1 MCRVPAK
8 IVCLIVGL
16 LLVVSVAV
24 PVMAESGAELPQ
36 ETAPNPEAQAAAPI
50 LRATPQPAL
59 GGSQDLALVAT
70 VVPTAIRP
78 ISVRF
83 EGVITRISTER
94 PGEWQIDDIVFRVL
108 TDTEIIFPVVG
119 YPPRGGDYAVV
130 SATRDG
136 ETLTAKR
143 IVIREK
149 WHFEFR
155 GIITAC
161 PPEEPWD
168 GEWLIGGMAVVVS
181 SRVTVIT
188 NIPVRNY
195 FANVEG
201 RLLPDGKVE
210 ALRIEVL
217 DPQGVANSFEF
228 EGEIEVIPATPTGE
242 GIWVIAGVQGLV
254 DANTEFPADAEPVVG
269 ATAGVEGKRLADG
282 TLYFERIRVLTDAER
297 QVRVTGRIEEMQ
309 EEFWRIGEQTVE
321 IEDNTFIDESRCRA
335 AVGMWA
341 EAIARRQGNQLIA
354 LRIRVERPD

>member
-1 MCRVPAK
+1 
-8 IVCLIVGL
+8 LIVGL

-108 TDTEIIFPVVG
+108 TDTEIIVPVVG
-119 YPPRGGDYAVV
+119 YTPRVGDYAVV

-155 GIITAC
+155 GVITGL
-161 PPEEPWD
+161 PPAPYD

-228 EGEIEVIPATPTGE
+228 EGTIEQIPATPTGE

-254 DANTEFPADAEPVVG
+254 DANTEFPANAEPVVG
-269 ATAGVEGKRLADG
+269 AMAGVKGKRLADG

-297 QVRVTGRIEEMQ
+297 QVRVTGLIEEMQ
-309 EEFWRIGEQTVE
+309 EEFWRIGGQTVE
-321 IEDNTFIDESRCRA
+321 IVPNTFPNTFIDESRCRA

-341 EAIARRQGNQLIA
+341 EAIALRQGNQLIA